1 MKTTLICTNNTPFF
15 LSVLSYSFLA
25 FAQFLVF
32 FLGIIGFDE
41 NHLRGGGNAGGK
53 KTKQRYPGNYESP
66 RDDIQSVMGESVLRL
81 LRA

>member
-1 MKTTLICTNNTPFF
+1 
-15 LSVLSYSFLA
+15 
-25 FAQFLVF
+25 VF
-32 FLGIIGFDE
+32 FQGIIGFAE

-66 RDDIQSVMGESVLRL
+66 RDDVPSGNGSVFKL

>member
-25 FAQFLVF
+25 IARFLVF

-53 KTKQRYPGNYESP
+53 RQSNAIQATTNRQEIISSP
-66 RDDIQSVMGESVLRL
+66 
-81 LRA
+81 